1 MKRFGEKLRILR
13 ERNSIT
19 QRQLAE
25 QLGFTNAYVSY
36 LESGR
41 KKPNVELVLKIA
53 DIFQVTTDELVRD
66 ELEV

>member
-1 MKRFGEKLRILR
+1 MKRFGEKLRTLR
-13 ERNSIT
+13 ERNGIT

-66 ELEV
+66 HLDV